1 MTRNIS
7 IYTPLGDD
15 LKFCT
20 FSGEEELSNL
30 FEFTLELQSDRRDLV
45 AADMLGQSIT
55 IEIELRSGAKRHL
68 NGQCTRFNFTGVAD
82 STGRFYKYK
91 AILRSWLWY
100 ATRSTDYKVF
110 QKMDVPS
117 IVKDRLSKY
126 PFAIDDR
133 TTAAYP
139 VLDYTVQYRESD
151 FNFVSR
157 LMENEGIYYF
167 FEHSMGEHIMVLC
180 DAIAAHAYY
189 PDYELIPFYAPD
201 MTYSDDARDH
211 FDHWLVSQSVDPGIY
226 ATDEFD
232 FKKPKADLSV
242 DDAYPRPH
250 NHSGY
255 ENFEFP
261 GGYTDPGIGDHYA
274 EVRMQELQNGN
285 ELIQAQGSMRGA
297 AVGFLFALENHK
309 REDQNREYLI
319 VKVRYNGR
327 DDHFE
332 SAGSGGAYHY
342 HTEVVN
348 IPTTENFRPKRIT
361 PKPKTYGSESAIITG
376 PKGEEIYTDPY
387 GRVKLQFHWD
397 RYGTWDENS
406 SCWIRVSSPWAGSN
420 FGGIFIPRIGQEVL
434 VDFINGNPDRPMV
447 VHRVYNE
454 DNMPPW
460 DLPANDTQSGFLTR
474 STRGGAA
481 GPGLK
486 DGAGDANAM
495 RFDDRIGEEQLWIH
509 AQLDQ
514 LTEVENDEEKWVG
527 RDRKKDIDRD
537 ETSTIGRDR
546 TETVM
551 HDETITVHHDRTET
565 VDNNEIVSI
574 GVNQTFNVGSN
585 RTKSVG
591 KNEKDSI
598 GKSWSI
604 NVGKYKTET
613 IGMAYMQNVGLGRME
628 NVGLGY
634 NLNVGMVMATVV
646 GLNKSTTVVNNQSV
660 SVGANQSVTVG
671 ETFTIDVGGGSNITM
686 DEGAITLRVGDSSLI
701 MKKDGTITLSGK
713 DLTFFG
719 ENKILSQ
726 SPQVRDND

>member
-30 FEFTLELQSDRRDLV
+30 FEFTVELQSDRRDLV

-167 FEHSMGEHIMVLC
+167 FEHSMGEHVMVLC

-211 FDHWLVSQSVDPGIY
+211 FDHWLVSQSIDPGIY

-232 FKKPKADLSV
+232 FKKPAADLSV
-242 DDAYPRPH
+242 DDAHIRPH
-250 NHSGY
+250 SHSGY
-255 ENFEFP
+255 ETFEFP

-274 EVRMQELQNGN
+274 EVRMQELQNGV

-319 VKVRYNGR
+319 VKVRYSGR

-537 ETSTIGRDR
+537 ETNTIGRDR

-551 HDETITVHHDRTET
+551 HDETITVHNDRTER
-565 VDNNEIVSI
+565 VDHDEKISI
-574 GVNQTFNVGSN
+574 GDNRTEDVGINETISIGAN

-646 GLNKSTTVVNNQSV
+646 GMHQS
-660 SVGANQSVTVG
+660 SNVGQDWSQTVG
-671 ETFTIDVGGGSNITM
+671 GNWSNNTAKVVQITAGDAIELVCGASVLKMDSGGNITINGVKIDVVGSSHIGLESDRIDVN
-686 DEGAITLRVGDSSLI
+686 
-701 MKKDGTITLSGK
+701 
-713 DLTFFG
+713 
-719 ENKILSQ
+719 
-726 SPQVRDND
+726 